1 MGKTQKVATLLGER
15 QKIEKE
21 IEEIQ
26 KSCQHPT
33 KSIRNVRERLDSTII
48 VIRYVCDTCLLPIG
62 YPDIKEI
69 KNFLKNDIRQTV
81 DSKNIFT

>member
-26 KSCQHPT
+26 KACQHPT
-33 KSIRNVRERLDSTII
+33 KSIKNVRERLDSTSM
-48 VIRYVCDTCLLPIG
+48 VVRWTCDTCFSIVGIPNNNELQN
-62 YPDIKEI
+62 Y
-69 KNFLKNDIRQTV
+69 LKQ
-81 DSKNIFT
+81 

>member
-26 KSCQHPT
+26 KSCQHPI
-33 KSIRNVRERLDSTII
+33 KSIKNVRERLDSQIT
-48 VIRYVCDTCLLPIG
+48 VVRYVCDECSLIIG
-62 YPDIKEI
+62 IPNNDELQNY
-69 KNFLKNDIRQTV
+69 LKQ
-81 DSKNIFT
+81 

>member
-1 MGKTQKVATLLGER
+1 MGKSQKVAALLGER

-33 KSIRNVRERLDSTII
+33 KSIKNVRERLDSTTT
-48 VIRYVCDTCLLPIG
+48 VIRYVCDECSLIIG
-62 YPDIKEI
+62 IPNNDELQ
-69 KNFLKNDIRQTV
+69 NFLKQ
-81 DSKNIFT
+81 

>member
-21 IEEIQ
+21 IEDIQ

-33 KSIRNVRERLDSTII
+33 KSIRNVRERLDSQTT
-48 VIRYVCDTCLLPIG
+48 VVRYVCSECSLIIG
-62 YPDIKEI
+62 IPNNDELQ
-69 KNFLKNDIRQTV
+69 NFLKQ
-81 DSKNIFT
+81 

>member
-1 MGKTQKVATLLGER
+1 MGKSQKVATLLGER

-33 KSIRNVRERLDSTII
+33 KSIKNVRERLDSTSM
-48 VIRYVCDTCLLPIG
+48 VTRYVCDECSLIIG
-62 YPDIKEI
+62 IPNNDELQNY
-69 KNFLKNDIRQTV
+69 LKQ
-81 DSKNIFT
+81 

>member
-21 IEEIQ
+21 IEKIQ

-33 KSIRNVRERLDSTII
+33 KSIKNVRERLDSTTM
-48 VIRYVCDTCLLPIG
+48 VTRYVCDECSLIIG
-62 YPDIKEI
+62 IPNNDELQNY
-69 KNFLKNDIRQTV
+69 LKQ
-81 DSKNIFT
+81 

>member
-21 IEEIQ
+21 IEKIQ

-33 KSIRNVRERLDSTII
+33 KSIKNVRERLDSTSM
-48 VIRYVCDTCLLPIG
+48 VIRYVCDECSLIIG
-62 YPDIKEI
+62 IPNNDELQ
-69 KNFLKNDIRQTV
+69 NFLKQ
-81 DSKNIFT
+81 